1 MDAEMREYL
10 EAMERRI
17 VGQVRQG
24 DERLEG
30 RIAQIEERL
39 EARIDAQ
46 GQMLRTE
53 MAAMEQR
60 LTENIQG
67 RREDIDA
74 AFGDIDSL
82 RRAVRD
88 LDKRVKALEAR

>member
-24 DERLEG
+24 DERLE
-30 RIAQIEERL
+30 
-39 EARIDAQ
+39 ARIDAQ
-46 GQMLRTE
+46 GQMLRSE
-53 MAAMEQR
+53 MVAMEQR
-60 LTENIQG
+60 LIENIQG

-88 LDKRVKALEAR
+88 LDKRVKTLETR

>member
-10 EAMERRI
+10 EAMECRI

-24 DERLEG
+24 D
-30 RIAQIEERL
+30 ERL

-46 GQMLRTE
+46 GQMLRSE
-53 MAAMEQR
+53 MVAMEQR
-60 LTENIQG
+60 LIENIQG

-88 LDKRVKALEAR
+88 LDKRVKTLETR